1 MKTTLDLDT
10 ILFRLFKNSAI
21 STAISGGI
29 YLMNGRP
36 SNSEKE
42 DIEINSITLTQE
54 YLPQTGTS
62 NINIYVPDM
71 AVKINNEEQR
81 QPNIKRLKE
90 LLTIAMDVVRSASIK
105 GLKIIPTNETV
116 LSEPNIKQHF
126 VNIRCDWNIQI

>member
-10 ILFRLFKNSAI
+10 ILFRLLKNSAI

-29 YLMNGRP
+29 YLMNSRP

-90 LLTIAMDVVRSASIK
+90 LLAIAMEIIRSANIE
-105 GLKIIPTNETV
+105 GLKIIPTNEAV

-126 VNIRCDWNIQI
+126 VNIRCDWNIQN

>member
-29 YLMNGRP
+29 YLMNSRP
-36 SNSEKE
+36 SNSVKE
-42 DIEINSITLTQE
+42 DIEVNSIALTQE

-71 AVKINNEEQR
+71 VVKINNEEQR

-90 LLTIAMDVVRSASIK
+90 LLSIVMDVVRSANIE